1 MTTEVINT
9 MLGKTDYL
17 TYIDKG
23 IDYDTY
29 MVRLAHDAAHNTDDK
44 YKEYINMNLHRI
56 HRVER
61 TYHMGEEMKNVLN
74 SLTHPI
80 HWLVITEHWCGD
92 AAQIVPVMHAIS
104 IASEGKI
111 KMSLVYRDQN
121 PELINAHL
129 TDNTKSIPKV
139 VQLDAEYNVT
149 GSWGPRPVFAQALVK
164 KLKANPET
172 AATYAN
178 ELHLWY
184 AKDKQQ
190 TIEAELTELLRKAK

>member
-1 MTTEVINT
+1 MTAGINSVV
-9 MLGKTDYL
+9 LNKTDYL
-17 TYIDKG
+17 AYVDRG

-29 MVRLAHDAAHNTDDK
+29 MVNLAHDAIHNTDTK
-44 YKEYINMNLHRI
+44 YNEYINMNQHRI
-56 HRVER
+56 HRVEK
-61 TYHMGEEMKNVLN
+61 TYHMGDEMKSVLN
-74 SLTHPI
+74 SLTQPI

-92 AAQIVPVMHAIS
+92 AAQIVPVLHAIS

-139 VQLDAEYNVT
+139 VQLDTEYNVT

-190 TIEAELTELLRKAK
+190 HIEAELIDLLRKA